1 MSAASNAG
9 EVAIL
14 THLATQYDE
23 IALSTADPGEDGLG
37 IAEPVGN
44 GYARIVPSW
53 DTPVS
58 GAPSSMTN
66 DVDLEFATATGSWGT
81 ITHIALYVSG
91 VLHWSQALVASAVI
105 TSGDEPKLAA
115 GALVVTVD

>member
-14 THLATQYDE
+14 TWLATQYDE
-23 IALSTADPGEDGLG
+23 VALSTADPGEDGSGL
-37 IAEPVGN
+37 AEPVGN

-66 DVDLEFATATGSWGT
+66 DVELPFATATGSWGT
-81 ITHIALYVSG
+81 VTHVCLYVGG
-91 VLHWSQALVASAVI
+91 VLHWSEQLTASAPI
-105 TSGDEPKLAA
+105 TSGDEPKFDA